1 MPVIAALFRLA
12 LALCPP
18 GFRREYGG
26 AIASDFAIAF
36 AEERA
41 VRGPSA
47 AAVYACEATID
58 LFATAFREYAAMF
71 VRDLVFSLRSLR
83 KTPSFTAVVVATLGL
98 AIGANAAV
106 FSILNTVVL
115 APLPYPHA
123 DRLVADYSSTAEGE
137 SSVFSLP
144 DFADLVR
151 RNPST
156 FAASAAFV
164 QAGATITGDGEP
176 MRARALV
183 TTPKLFE
190 VLGVEPELGRF
201 ATEDDVRRGA
211 AKTIVI
217 SDGLWRSRFRGDP
230 NVVGRMVTVDGVPRR
245 VIGVAPASFRQP
257 VPQGGIDPIDLWQ
270 FVAEDGAGTAFADR
284 GFHSFRSVSRLP
296 DGVSLQAANATAGAT
311 AGLLRARYPNDDAL
325 LSMTVGSLDESIVGR
340 VKPVIFAI
348 FAAVG
353 AVLLVACANVANLL
367 LSRAAARRGEF
378 SIRIAVGASR
388 GRIVGQLLVEA
399 FALSAAG
406 GIVGIGLAYAAIAAF
421 ERIKLESIP
430 RADLVTVDL
439 PSILF
444 TLGAV
449 AFCTFAA
456 GIVPGLTTSTSDVA
470 TALKSAGRGGDTS
483 RGGRAR
489 GALVAGE
496 IAITLALVVAA
507 GLVVRSYYALT
518 TQPLGFDGDR
528 VAIVGPVDISEA
540 QVPNQ
545 SAKAAMMGRIVRA
558 VRAVPG
564 VESAGWGLSVPFTH
578 SRMGVGTIVD
588 GTTVDRS
595 HEPDSTLAPTGTGFF
610 EAMRATMLAGRAFA
624 ESDTAATLPVAIV
637 NETFVRRFFP
647 HGSALGK
654 HVTADIALGDARPT
668 KRTIVGVVRDLR
680 PQFVGEAPPTIY
692 VPSAQFAIVGSYLA
706 IRSVTD
712 VTTAVRAAIASVDPL
727 IAKPDSAPLS
737 SLLAGD
743 VAAQRLTVA
752 SLGTLAFIAL
762 ALSLAGVFAV
772 MSYGVTQRTHE
783 FGIRMAL
790 GADARQILVTVLS
803 GAARIALVGVG
814 LGLVLAG
821 IGTRLLVDELY
832 ETQPLDPAVFGG
844 VAAIMIAFALFAA
857 LVPAR
862 RATRVDPIVALRYE

>member
-257 VPQGGIDPIDLWQ
+257 VPQGGIDPIDLWE

-296 DGVSLQAANATAGAT
+296 DGVSLQAANATAGA
-311 AGLLRARYPNDDAL
+311 ADGLDDA
-325 LSMTVGSLDESIVGR
+325 
-340 VKPVIFAI
+340 
-348 FAAVG
+348 AVD
-353 AVLLVACANVANLL
+353 
-367 LSRAAARRGEF
+367 AAARRGEF